1 MAVDPITI
9 EVIASRL
16 HETASAMEHALYHSG
31 YSPILRESKDG
42 SAGLTDAQGRVI
54 MVSGGLQYHYTA
66 YHQGVTALLASFPAN
81 TLRDGDSFITNDP
94 YTSGNPHVPDFTAIT
109 PIFHQGVLVGFGVS
123 IAHKSDI
130 GGLVPGSS
138 GASAREIYH
147 DGVRFPP
154 VRFQSSNGI
163 DHGIE
168 GVIRSNSRVA
178 ETVLGDL
185 RAQVGCTRIG
195 AQRMAAL
202 CDEYSRDA
210 VTDVMR
216 TLIALTAK
224 RLREEI
230 RAWPDGESTAEG
242 FLDHDGA
249 VKDRPVCIKVRA
261 TKKGDR
267 LALDFTGS
275 DPQTQGPV
283 NLIATI
289 AHSSALMAVVNS
301 CDPSIPVNFG
311 LDESVDLRLPEASV
325 VNPRSP
331 AAVNHYFP
339 TAHLLY
345 ATVLSALA
353 KLNPARAVAPSGL
366 GSGGVTIG
374 YTKARSGKPAVLY
387 ELLGTSLGGT
397 SRHDGASIVMAMN
410 HFTPAAPVEIFESEY
425 PVRVRSYRILTDSAG
440 AGRYRGGLG
449 YAREFEVL
457 EDSTLTVRSANHHFT
472 AQGVEGGGAP
482 PPSGVVLNPGTP
494 GEESLG
500 PLETRALKKGDVL
513 RCVRSGGAGY
523 GVPSERPQEEIEA
536 DIRNG
541 YVSEQAAKDLY
552 GHK

>member
-202 CDEYSRDA
+202 CD
-210 VTDVMR
+210 
-216 TLIALTAK
+216 
-224 RLREEI
+224 
-230 RAWPDGESTAEG
+230 
-242 FLDHDGA
+242 
-249 VKDRPVCIKVRA
+249 A
-261 TKKGDR
+261 T
-267 LALDFTGS
+267 
-275 DPQTQGPV
+275 Q
-283 NLIATI
+283 
-289 AHSSALMAVVNS
+289 
-301 CDPSIPVNFG
+301 
-311 LDESVDLRLPEASV
+311 
-325 VNPRSP
+325 
-331 AAVNHYFP
+331 
-339 TAHLLY
+339 
-345 ATVLSALA
+345 
-353 KLNPARAVAPSGL
+353 
-366 GSGGVTIG
+366 
-374 YTKARSGKPAVLY
+374 
-387 ELLGTSLGGT
+387 
-397 SRHDGASIVMAMN
+397 
-410 HFTPAAPVEIFESEY
+410 
-425 PVRVRSYRILTDSAG
+425 
-440 AGRYRGGLG
+440 
-449 YAREFEVL
+449 
-457 EDSTLTVRSANHHFT
+457 
-472 AQGVEGGGAP
+472 
-482 PPSGVVLNPGTP
+482 
-494 GEESLG
+494 
-500 PLETRALKKGDVL
+500 
-513 RCVRSGGAGY
+513 
-523 GVPSERPQEEIEA
+523 
-536 DIRNG
+536 
-541 YVSEQAAKDLY
+541 
-552 GHK
+552 